1 MYHMVPSVR
10 LLDFKTLADS
20 ERFDLLVIKTEAI
33 LLKSAIPSGGN
44 KLVLLK
50 K

>member
-10 LLDFKTLADS
+10 LMYFNKLADT

-33 LLKSAIPSGGN
+33 LLKSAIPLACN
-44 KLVLLK
+44 KTVPLK

>member
-10 LLDFKTLADS
+10 LMYFNKLADT

-33 LLKSAIPSGGN
+33 LLKSVIPSGGN
-44 KLVLLK
+44 KLILLK